1 MAVEELPPSY
11 SVGSIIYSTEPL
23 KRALVTETKA
33 WKQAFGKALAN
44 KASADMEEIFT
55 FFDNMCKRLSR
66 PIKDLDDVRNTMAAL
81 REVRES
87 EIKYVFSYY
96 LCSLI
101 VYGVLVKI
109 SRTNVASVGRAVK
122 SVQNHT
128 FLKYYMKRCKLTF

>member
-1 MAVEELPPSY
+1 MDSTPLLSDFETQIRYYQVYFVFAVFLRLNVSLFNNFLFAIFLQELEMAVEELPSSY
-11 SVGSIIYSTEPL
+11 TVGSIIYSTEPL

-87 EIKYVFSYY
+87 EIK
-96 LCSLI
+96 
-101 VYGVLVKI
+101 
-109 SRTNVASVGRAVK
+109 
-122 SVQNHT
+122 
-128 FLKYYMKRCKLTF
+128 

>member
-44 KASADMEEIFT
+44 KASADMEEILT

-87 EIKYVFSYY
+87 EIK
-96 LCSLI
+96 
-101 VYGVLVKI
+101 
-109 SRTNVASVGRAVK
+109 
-122 SVQNHT
+122 
-128 FLKYYMKRCKLTF
+128 

>member
-1 MAVEELPPSY
+1 MDSTPLLSDFETQIRYYQVYFVFAVFLRLNFSLFNNFLFAIFLQELEMAVEELPSSY
-11 SVGSIIYSTEPL
+11 TVGSIIYSTEPL

-87 EIKYVFSYY
+87 EIK
-96 LCSLI
+96 
-101 VYGVLVKI
+101 
-109 SRTNVASVGRAVK
+109 
-122 SVQNHT
+122 
-128 FLKYYMKRCKLTF
+128 

>member
-1 MAVEELPPSY
+1 MAVEELPASY

-33 WKQAFGKALAN
+33 WKQAFGRALAN

-87 EIKYVFSYY
+87 EIKYVCCGLRFNTRQLATCWCNTFMINLFS
-96 LCSLI
+96 
-101 VYGVLVKI
+101 G
-109 SRTNVASVGRAVK
+109 
-122 SVQNHT
+122 
-128 FLKYYMKRCKLTF
+128 LT